1 MGPGV
6 RVESI
11 VVTATAVT
19 DQPDQD
25 AIEAGRLLFTQ
36 RCDFMLSVAAIKQ
49 LPATDL
55 PEVAFVGRSNVGKS
69 TLINALTNHKQL
81 ARTSNT
87 PGRTQQIN
95 LFDLGG
101 RLILAD
107 LPGYGYAKAPKPTVD
122 SWHRLI
128 QTYLKG
134 RPTLRIVCIL
144 IDARHG
150 LKDVDE
156 DYMKFLAEAAVAYRV
171 ILTKADLVKQGQL
184 ATLLQDVKGA
194 LKHKVGAHPEPIST
208 SAKGQ
213 AGMAELR
220 AALAEY
226 ALPAP

>member
-1 MGPGV
+1 MN
-6 RVESI
+6 EE
-11 VVTATAVT
+11 AVSSSVDDVDT
-19 DQPDQD
+19 
-25 AIEAGRLLFTQ
+25 ETGRLLFAQACT
-36 RCDFMLSVAAIKQ
+36 FMLSVAKIDQ

-69 TLINALTNHKQL
+69 TLINTLTNHRQL

-95 LFDLGG
+95 LFNLGE

-134 RPTLRIVCIL
+134 RPTLRLVCVL

-150 LKDVDE
+150 IKDVDL
-156 DYMKFLAEAAVAYRV
+156 DYMKILAAAAVAYRV
-171 ILTKADLVKQGQL
+171 VLTKGDLVKQ
-184 ATLLQDVKGA
+184 AVHAALLQDVRSA
-194 LKHKVGAHPEPIST
+194 LKHKVGAHPDPIST
-208 SAKGQ
+208 SAKDKDGV
-213 AGMAELR
+213 AHLR
-220 AALAEY
+220 AALAQF
-226 ALPAP
+226 AIPAS

>member
-1 MGPGV
+1 MNTVSAADELDG
-6 RVESI
+6 
-11 VVTATAVT
+11 
-19 DQPDQD
+19 D
-25 AIEAGRLLFTQ
+25 AIEAGRVLFAQ
-36 RCDFMLSVAAIKQ
+36 RCDFMLSVASIKQ

-69 TLINALTNHKQL
+69 TLINALTGHRQL

-122 SWHRLI
+122 QWHRLI

-134 RPTLRIVCIL
+134 RPTLRLVCVL

-150 LKDVDE
+150 IKQVDE
-156 DYMKFLAEAAVAYRV
+156 DYMKLLADAAVAYRV
-171 ILTKADLVKQGQL
+171 VLTKVDQIKPKAL
-184 ATLLQDVKGA
+184 AALLPDVTSA
-194 LKHKVGAHPEPIST
+194 LKHRIGAHPEVIGT
-208 SAKGQ
+208 SGKDQLGIAD
-213 AGMAELR
+213 LR
-220 AALAEY
+220 AYLATF
-226 ALPAP
+226 ALPGQTH

>member
-1 MGPGV
+1 MTA
-6 RVESI
+6 ESLAM
-11 VVTATAVT
+11 TAARSL
-19 DQPDQD
+19 DQLDD
-25 AIEAGRLLFTQ
+25 EAIEAGRLLFAQSCT
-36 RCDFMLSVAAIKQ
+36 FMLSVAAIKQ

-107 LPGYGYAKAPKPTVD
+107 LPGYGFAKAPKPTVE

-134 RPTLRIVCIL
+134 RPTLRMVCVL

-150 LKDVDE
+150 LKAVDE
-156 DYMKFLAEAAVAYRV
+156 DYMKLLAGAAVAYRV
-171 ILTKADLVKQGQL
+171 ILTKADQVKPAAREALMQNMAL
-184 ATLLQDVKGA
+184 ALR
-194 LKHKVGAHPEPIST
+194 HKVGAHPEPIAT
-208 SAKGQ
+208 SSKDLSGI
-213 AGMAELR
+213 AELR
-220 AALAEY
+220 AALAEF
-226 ALPAP
+226 ALP

>member
-1 MGPGV
+1 VSPVLAEDGADD
-6 RVESI
+6 E
-11 VVTATAVT
+11 
-19 DQPDQD
+19 

-36 RCDFMLSVAAIKQ
+36 RCDFLLSVAQIKQ

-101 RLILAD
+101 RLMLAD
-107 LPGYGYAKAPKPTVD
+107 LPGYGYAKAPKPTVE

-134 RPTLRIVCIL
+134 RPTLRIVCVL

-150 LKDVDE
+150 LKDVDSE
-156 DYMKFLAEAAVAYRV
+156 YMTFLADAAVAYRV
-171 ILTKADLVKQGQL
+171 VLTKTDLVKSAAL
-184 ATLLQDVKGA
+184 AALLEDVTAA
-194 LKHKVGAHPEPIST
+194 LRHKVGAHPDPIAT
-208 SAKGQ
+208 SARDW
-213 AGMAELR
+213 AGMADLR
-220 AALAEY
+220 ATLADY
-226 ALPAP
+226 ALTAPEPTPRK

>member
-1 MGPGV
+1 MSAAS
-6 RVESI
+6 EL
-11 VVTATAVT
+11 AEAL
-19 DQPDQD
+19 DDE
-25 AIEAGRLLFTQ
+25 AIEAGRVLFTQ
-36 RCDFMLSVAAIKQ
+36 SCDFMLSVAAIKQ

-55 PEVAFVGRSNVGKS
+55 PEIAFVGRSNVGKS

-107 LPGYGYAKAPKPTVD
+107 LPGYGYAKAPKPTVE

-134 RPTLRIVCIL
+134 RPTLRIVAIL

-150 LKDVDE
+150 LKDVDLE
-156 DYMKFLAEAAVAYRV
+156 YMTFLADAAVAYRV
-171 ILTKADLVKQGQL
+171 ILTKADQVKPAAL
-184 ATLLQDVKGA
+184 TTLMQDIEVA
-194 LKHKVGAHPEPIST
+194 LKHRIGAHPVPIAT
-208 SAKGQ
+208 SSKDS
-213 AGMAELR
+213 AGIAELR
-220 AALAEY
+220 ASLAEY
-226 ALPAP
+226 ALPAHEF

>member
-1 MGPGV
+1 MSPV
-6 RVESI
+6 D
-11 VVTATAVT
+11 TAPSLDDEAV
-19 DQPDQD
+19 
-25 AIEAGRLLFTQ
+25 EAGRLLFAQ
-36 RCDFMLSVAAIKQ
+36 SCDFMLSVAKIGQ
-49 LPATDL
+49 LPATEL

-69 TLINALTNHKQL
+69 TLINTLTNHRQL

-107 LPGYGYAKAPKPTVD
+107 LPGYGFAKAPKPTVE

-150 LKDVDE
+150 LKDVDL
-156 DYMKFLAEAAVAYRV
+156 DYMNILAGAAVAYRV
-171 ILTKADLVKQGQL
+171 ILTKADLVKPTAL
-184 ATLLQDVKGA
+184 AILLQDVA
-194 LKHKVGAHPEPIST
+194 STLKHKVGAHPDPIAT
-208 SAKGQ
+208 SAKDS
-213 AGMAELR
+213 AGVADLR
-220 AALAEY
+220 AALAEF
-226 ALPAP
+226 ALPA

>member
-1 MGPGV
+1 MTSV
-6 RVESI
+6 LASER
-11 VVTATAVT
+11 
-19 DQPDQD
+19 PDDD
-25 AIEAGRLLFTQ
+25 AIEAGRLLFAQPCT
-36 RCDFMLSVAAIKQ
+36 FMLSVAQIKQ

-134 RPTLRIVCIL
+134 RPTLRIVAVL

-156 DYMKFLAEAAVAYRV
+156 
-171 ILTKADLVKQGQL
+171 
-184 ATLLQDVKGA
+184 
-194 LKHKVGAHPEPIST
+194 
-208 SAKGQ
+208 
-213 AGMAELR
+213 
-220 AALAEY
+220 
-226 ALPAP
+226 

>member
-1 MGPGV
+1 M
-6 RVESI
+6 
-11 VVTATAVT
+11 TATPAPEPS
-19 DQPDQD
+19 DDD

-36 RCDFMLSVAAIKQ
+36 RCDFLLSVAQIKQ

-69 TLINALTNHKQL
+69 TLINGLTNQKQL

-95 LFDLGG
+95 LFNLGN
-101 RLILAD
+101 RLMLAD
-107 LPGYGYAKAPKPTVD
+107 LPGYGYAKAPKPTVE

-134 RPTLRIVCIL
+134 RPTLRIVCVL

-150 LKDVDE
+150 LKDVDH
-156 DYMKFLAEAAVAYRV
+156 DYMKFLADAAVAYRV

-184 ATLLQDVKGA
+184 ASLLQDLKTA
-194 LKHKVGAHPEPIST
+194 LRHKIGAHPDPIVTST
-208 SAKGQ
+208 KDKSGI
-213 AGMAELR
+213 AELR
-220 AALAEY
+220 AALVDY
-226 ALPAP
+226 ALSAPEASARA

>member
-1 MGPGV
+1 MIPV
-6 RVESI
+6 RPVSSQS
-11 VVTATAVT
+11 
-19 DQPDQD
+19 DD
-25 AIEAGRLLFTQ
+25 AIEAGRLLFAQ
-36 RCDFMLSVAAIKQ
+36 RCEFMLSVAKIGQ

-69 TLINALTNHKQL
+69 TLINALTNHRQL

-95 LFDLGG
+95 LFNLGG

-134 RPTLRIVCIL
+134 RPTLRIVCVL

-150 LKDVDE
+150 IKDVDL
-156 DYMKFLAEAAVAYRV
+156 DYMKILAGAAVAYRI
-171 ILTKADLVKQGQL
+171 ILTKADLVKPTAL
-184 ATLLQDVKGA
+184 ATLLQTVTLT
-194 LKHKVGAHPEPIST
+194 LKHKVGAHPKPITT
-208 SAKGQ
+208 SAKGTD
-213 AGMAELR
+213 GIAELR
-220 AALAEY
+220 AALAEF
-226 ALPAP
+226 ALNT